1 MIIFNIFNLRTTIL
15 HSYAPVFYFIILF
28 SFSVGSLLGFAH
40 GYDNSTVSSK
50 LNEFNFVVAGDF
62 GCNREAKTTIKDM
75 ANMKPELVLAL
86 GDLAYKSNPN
96 CWFKMIAPLENSTKF
111 KMSFGEHDISH
122 GNVTYDQYLKHFN
135 LTKPYYS
142 FNFKNVHF
150 LAMATPK
157 NSFIPYNVTSDQYQF
172 VKDDLK
178 SAHEN
183 KSINWIIVYSFR
195 PFYSSNTTHP
205 GLDELQDAYHPL
217 FDKYHVN
224 LVLQAHNHNY
234 QRTYPISYNFT
245 RQYTPIITNRN
256 TEQYDNIR
264 KGQIFLTLG
273 TGGAEFYN
281 FTGQAP
287 YIVKQLLL
295 HGFLNVDVTD
305 NGSKLLATFYHNNGV
320 ARDQVA
326 ISKTKS

>member
-135 LTKPYYS
+135 LTRPYYS

-183 KSINWIIVYSFR
+183 KSINWIIV
-195 PFYSSNTTHP
+195 
-205 GLDELQDAYHPL
+205 
-217 FDKYHVN
+217 
-224 LVLQAHNHNY
+224 
-234 QRTYPISYNFT
+234 
-245 RQYTPIITNRN
+245 
-256 TEQYDNIR
+256 
-264 KGQIFLTLG
+264 
-273 TGGAEFYN
+273 
-281 FTGQAP
+281 
-287 YIVKQLLL
+287 
-295 HGFLNVDVTD
+295 
-305 NGSKLLATFYHNNGV
+305 
-320 ARDQVA
+320 
-326 ISKTKS
+326 